1 MSFIA
6 IIPARLAS
14 TRLPNKPL
22 ADIMGKPMIVRT
34 AEQVQKANAKA
45 IYIATDSSE
54 VIEAV
59 QPYGLNTLLTRADHA
74 TGTDRLAEAV
84 AQLGLDDNEI
94 VVNIQGDEPLILP
107 ELVDAVA
114 QQLHQQPNSAIATVA
129 TPYTSSASFFDPNSV
144 KVVCGLS
151 GQALYFSRA
160 PIPWARDALQQ
171 QPNTLADGLNPLHHI
186 GIYAYR
192 VSFLR
197 QFPNLARGPLETF
210 ESLEQLRALEN
221 GYTISVLVT
230 PTAPALGVDTP
241 TDLDKV
247 REIFKNRL

>member
-34 AEQVQKANAKA
+34 AEQVQKTNAKA
-45 IYIATDSSE
+45 IYIATDSTE
-54 VIEAV
+54 VSDAV
-59 QPYGLNTLLTRADHA
+59 QPYGFTSLLTQANHP
-74 TGTDRLAEAV
+74 TGTDRLSEAV
-84 AQLGLDDNEI
+84 ELLDLNDSEI
-94 VVNIQGDEPLILP
+94 IVNIQGDEPLIRP
-107 ELVDAVA
+107 ELIEAVA
-114 QQLHQQPNSAIATVA
+114 NQLHQQPNAAIATIA
-129 TPYTSSASFFDPNSV
+129 TPYTSDEAFFDPNSV

-160 PIPWARDALQQ
+160 PIPWARDAIQQ
-171 QPNTLADGLNPLHHI
+171 QPNRIAKGLSPLHHI

-197 QFPNLARGPLETF
+197 QFPNLPRGPLEMF

-221 GYTISVLVT
+221 GYAISVYVT
-230 PTAPALGVDTP
+230 PNAPALGVDTLM
-241 TDLDKV
+241 DLDKV

>member
-22 ADIMGKPMIVRT
+22 ADIMGKPMVIRT
-34 AEQVQKANAKA
+34 AEQVQKTAAKA
-45 IYIATDSSE
+45 VYIATDSQQ
-54 VIEAV
+54 VIDIA
-59 QPYGLNTLLTRADHA
+59 QHYGLQTLLTQADHP

-84 AQLGLDDNEI
+84 DLLGLMDSEI
-94 VVNIQGDEPLILP
+94 IVNIQGDEPLIQPQLI
-107 ELVDAVA
+107 EAVA
-114 QQLHQQPNSAIATVA
+114 NLLHQQPNAAIATVA
-129 TPYTSSASFFDPNSV
+129 TPYTSDESFFDPNSV

-171 QPNTLADGLNPLHHI
+171 QPKRIAAGLTPLHHI

-192 VSFLR
+192 ASFLR
-197 QFPNLARGPLETF
+197 QFPNLVRGPLENF

-221 GYTISVLVT
+221 GYSISVYVT
-230 PTAPALGVDTP
+230 PDAPALGVDTP
-241 TDLDKV
+241 ADLDKV

>member
-1 MSFIA
+1 MSFTA

-34 AEQVQKANAKA
+34 AEQVKKTEAKA
-45 IYIATDSSE
+45 IYVTTDSIE
-54 VIEAV
+54 VVQAV
-59 QPYGLNTLLTRADHA
+59 EPYGFHSLITRADHP

-84 AQLGLDDNEI
+84 ELLGLDDHEI
-94 VVNIQGDEPLILP
+94 IVNIQGDEPLIRP
-107 ELVDAVA
+107 ELIKAVA
-114 QQLHQQPNSAIATVA
+114 DELHQKPSSAIATVA
-129 TPYTSSASFFDPNSV
+129 TPYTSSTAFFDPNSV
-144 KVVCGLS
+144 KVVCSLS

-171 QPNTLADGLNPLHHI
+171 HPNTLAQGLTPLHHI

-197 QFPNLARGPLETF
+197 QFPNLPRGPLELF

-221 GYTISVLVT
+221 GYAISVHVT
-230 PTAPALGVDTP
+230 PNAPALGVDTP
-241 TDLDKV
+241 ADLDKV
-247 REIFKNRL
+247 RELFKNRL

>member
-22 ADIMGKPMIVRT
+22 ADIMGKPMVVRT
-34 AEQVQKANAKA
+34 AEQVQKTNAKA
-45 IYIATDSSE
+45 IYIATDSQQ
-54 VIEAV
+54 VIDVA
-59 QPYGLNTLLTRADHA
+59 QQYGLKTLLTKPDHA
-74 TGTDRLAEAV
+74 TGTDRLSEAV
-84 AQLGLDDNEI
+84 DLLGLEDSEV
-94 VVNIQGDEPLILP
+94 VVNIQGDEPLIRPDLI
-107 ELVDAVA
+107 EAVA
-114 QQLHQQPNSAIATVA
+114 TQLQQQPNSAIATVA
-129 TPYTSSASFFDPNSV
+129 TPYTSSQSFFDPNSV

-160 PIPWARDALQQ
+160 PIPWARDALQAH
-171 QPNTLADGLNPLHHI
+171 PNTLATGLPALHHI

-192 VSFLR
+192 TSFLR
-197 QFPNLARGPLETF
+197 QFPNLARGPLESF

-221 GYTISVLVT
+221 GYSISVHIT
-230 PTAPALGVDTP
+230 HNAPALGVDTAA
-241 TDLDKV
+241 DLDKV

>member
-1 MSFIA
+1 MDFIA

-34 AEQVQKANAKA
+34 AEQVRKSGAKA
-45 IYIATDSSE
+45 IYIATDSPQ
-54 VIEAV
+54 VADV
-59 QPYGLNTLLTRADHA
+59 VKQYGFDSLITQSSHP
-74 TGTDRLAEAV
+74 TGTDRLSEAV
-84 AQLGLDDNEI
+84 NLLNLKDGEV
-94 VVNIQGDEPLILP
+94 VVNIQGDEPLISP
-107 ELVDAVA
+107 ETINAVA
-114 QQLHQQPNSAIATVA
+114 AQLQQHPNAAIATVA
-129 TPYTSSASFFDPNSV
+129 TPYTQAAHFFNPNSV

-160 PIPWARDALQQ
+160 PIPWSRDAMQQ
-171 QPNTLADGLNPLHHI
+171 DPNALAPGLNALQHI

-192 VSFLR
+192 ASFLR
-197 QFPNLARGPLETF
+197 QFPNLARGPLETH

-221 GYTISVLVT
+221 GYSISVYIS
-230 PTAPALGVDTP
+230 PAAPALGVDTLA
-241 TDLDKV
+241 DLDNV